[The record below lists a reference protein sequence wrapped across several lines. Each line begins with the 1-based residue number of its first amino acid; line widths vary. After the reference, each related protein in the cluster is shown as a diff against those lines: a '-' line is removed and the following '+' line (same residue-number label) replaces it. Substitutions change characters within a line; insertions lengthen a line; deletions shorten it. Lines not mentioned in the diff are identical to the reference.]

1 MKLFYS
7 SHSPFVRK
15 VRVTAAVLGVE
26 DRLEIVETPTNP
38 IATDPA
44 VIASNPLGKIPA
56 LTTDD
61 GETLYDSRV
70 ICEYLISL
78 AGNETLLPAPGP
90 DRWTALR
97 QQALADGLMEAAI
110 LRRYES
116 ALRPKDKRW
125 ADWDEAQKGKVE
137 RALDAFEAG
146 VDGFAG
152 EPTIG
157 IVAAGCALGY
167 LDLRFAD
174 DNWRGNRPKL
184 AEWYESWAQH
194 PAMQATHLAT

>member
-1 MKLFYS
+1 MKLFSS

-15 VRVTAAVLGVE
+15 VRVTAAVLGI
-26 DRLEIVETPTNP
+26 DGQIEIIDTPTTP
-38 IATDPA
+38 VATDPA
-44 VIASNPLGKIPA
+44 LADANPLGKIPA
-56 LTTDD
+56 LVTGD
-61 GETLYDSRV
+61 GATFYDSRV

-78 AGNETLLPAPGP
+78 AGDDTLLPAPGP
-90 DRWTALR
+90 ARWTVLR

-116 ALRPKDKRW
+116 ALRPEDKRW
-125 ADWDEAQKGKVE
+125 VDWDQAQKSKIE

-146 VDGFAG
+146 VDGLEG

-157 IVAAGCALGY
+157 IIAAGCALGY

-174 DNWRGNRPKL
+174 EGWRRGRPKL
-184 AEWYESWAQH
+184 AAWYEAWAQH
-194 PAMQATHLAT
+194 PAMQATHLAA